1 VKAPPSI
8 RTRLAWGA
16 FLVLLA
22 FLAIAGWA
30 VQQAYADSVRAQ
42 RFARLQT
49 TVYLLMAGAELDGA
63 GGLVMSPSLAEP
75 RLSLPGSGLYASI
88 VNHDKGETWRS
99 SSTAGANPPFQR
111 GQATGQWEFD
121 TVHAP
126 QAQQA
131 QQGDQAISGGA
142 FLAASYAVKWAV
154 NDQAA
159 HLVFSVLEDKAEFD
173 LELATFKR
181 TLWSWLG
188 ATGVLLLVTQ
198 TLLLRWG
205 LTPLGQMAGEIQHI
219 ETGMQTRVEGS
230 YPSELAGLSH
240 NLNLLIDQQ
249 RARQTRYKEALD
261 DLAHSLKTP
270 LAAMRAS
277 LTQPSELPATVAQQI
292 SRMDDIVRHQLG
304 RAGASGAHRFAPF
317 LTLKPVGIR
326 ICDTLTKV
334 YVDKQLA
341 FVMACP
347 PELSWRLDEGDAFE
361 MLGNLLD
368 NAAKWARHEV
378 GLRIWLDDAQGLCI
392 RVTDDGPGFAEPLA
406 KLARGVRLDESVS
419 GHGIGLAV
427 VKDLVASY
435 LGALKI
441 SNAPSGG
448 AQVDIV
454 LPRA

>member
-1 VKAPPSI
+1 MKSPRSI
-8 RTRLAWGA
+8 HARLAWGA

-30 VQQAYADSVRAQ
+30 VQQAFADSVRAQ

-49 TVYLLMAGAELDGA
+49 TVYLLMAGAELDDA
-63 GGLVMSPSLAEP
+63 GRLVMPPSLAEP

-88 VNHDKGETWRS
+88 INLDKGETWRS
-99 SSTAGANPPFQR
+99 SSTVGADPPFQR
-111 GQATGQWEFD
+111 SQATGQWQFD
-121 TVHAP
+121 TVHVP
-126 QAQQA
+126 QAQRG
-131 QQGDQAISGGA
+131 GDQTTSEGA
-142 FLAASYAVKWAV
+142 FLAASYAVKWVV
-154 NDQAA
+154 NDQTA
-159 HLVFSVLEDKAEFD
+159 HLVFSILEDKAEFD
-173 LELATFKR
+173 QELATFKR

-205 LTPLGQMAGEIQHI
+205 LTPLGQMASEIQHI
-219 ETGMQTRVEGS
+219 ESGVQTRMEGR

-249 RARQTRYKEALD
+249 LARQTRYKEALD

-270 LAAMRAS
+270 LAALRAS
-277 LTQPSELPATVAQQI
+277 LTQPSELPATVSQQVR
-292 SRMDDIVRHQLG
+292 RMDDIVRHQLG
-304 RAGASGAHRFAPF
+304 RAGASGANRFAPF
-317 LTLKPVGIR
+317 LILRPLASR
-326 ICDTLTKV
+326 MCDTLAKV
-334 YVDKQLA
+334 YVDKALA
-341 FVMACP
+341 FVIECP
-347 PELSWRLDEGDAFE
+347 PELAWRMDEGDAFE

-368 NAAKWARHEV
+368 NATKWAQHEV
-378 GLRIWLDDAQGLCI
+378 RLRIWLDDAQGLCI
-392 RVTDDGPGFAEPLA
+392 QVSDDGPGFAEPQA

-427 VKDLVASY
+427 VKDLVGSY
-435 LGALKI
+435 LGELKI
-441 SNAPSGG
+441 SNGPSGG